1 VAISSCCNEA
11 SAVCTEKYLSCSMY
25 GMAWQGRAFQ
35 CIATLCND
43 LERLTITT
51 MSLRCKMDGSKSRN
65 HQGFVKQTPLPP
77 LIQVDLVTSVCEPLT
92 PYWTVPPYLAGPL
105 LFSCL
110 CVCVCVCVFVCVRCC
125 GQTNRA
131 ALSSPFHGYAGFM
144 ADGGGWYN
152 QSQRPLAIKSHAK
165 IPPTAKS
172 SCALLPQAHAL
183 GIIKRSLPPKNF
195 RRPFSRILGSS

>member
-92 PYWTVPPYLAGPL
+92 PYWTVPPYLAGSL

-110 CVCVCVCVFVCVRCC
+110 CVCVCVCVCFCVCEMLWTDQQGRVIFSFPWIR
-125 GQTNRA
+125 R
-131 ALSSPFHGYAGFM
+131 FHGGRWRLVQPITM
-144 ADGGGWYN
+144 APGN
-152 QSQRPLAIKSHAK
+152 QE
-165 IPPTAKS
+165 
-172 SCALLPQAHAL
+172 
-183 GIIKRSLPPKNF
+183 
-195 RRPFSRILGSS
+195 SR